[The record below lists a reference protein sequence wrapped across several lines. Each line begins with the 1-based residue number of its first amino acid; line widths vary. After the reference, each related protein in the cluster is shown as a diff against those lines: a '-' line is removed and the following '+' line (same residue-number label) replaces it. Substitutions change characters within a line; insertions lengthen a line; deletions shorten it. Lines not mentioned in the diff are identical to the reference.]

1 MRTYII
7 ILCALVFSKSQADSK
22 QIDLSLLITQSD
34 TIVYGIIIEHNEL
47 TFTFEIKGGIT
58 SDTGIIHVNKF
69 QDWPCGHRWTSY
81 KIGQRLMLFLQRNN
95 NKLAIMGGG
104 DEGEFPL
111 KDNKIY
117 IPTGALILPPPPPP
131 PLHPQKIDSSLI
143 LFWPNEIQIDPT
155 HTSAFRGVEWDLHDL
170 LSDIQ
175 FIRKNLQY
183 TITPNDNRIKWALVC
198 SRQELLPR
206 VQKSK
211 IVEWCFHDKLGITQD
226 SLREH

>member
-34 TIVYGIIIEHNEL
+34 IIVYGIIIEHNEL

-183 TITPNDNRIKWALVC
+183 TITPNDNRIKWVLVC

>member
-1 MRTYII
+1 MRTFII
-7 ILCALVFSKSQADSK
+7 ILCALFFSKSQADSK
-22 QIDLSLLITQSD
+22 QIDISMLITQSD
-34 TIVYGIIIEHNEL
+34 IIVYGIITEQDEL
-47 TFTFEIKGGIT
+47 TFTFEIEGGIT

-81 KIGQRLMLFLQRNN
+81 KIGQCLMLFLQRNN
-95 NKLAIMGGG
+95 NKLTIMGGG
-104 DEGEFPL
+104 DEGEFPI

-117 IPTGALILPPPPPP
+117 ISTGALILPPP

-143 LFWPNEIQIDPT
+143 FFWPKEIQIDPT
-155 HTSAFRGVEWDLHDL
+155 HTSAFRGVEWDLYDI

-183 TITPNDNRIKWALVC
+183 TNTPNDNRIKWALVC
-198 SRQELLPR
+198 TRKELLPR

-211 IVEWCFHDKLGITQD
+211 IVEWCFQDKLGITQE